1 VHRRKLVVMWKFNN
15 LIMMVS
21 SYSLLSYM
29 QSLDILMLPNV
40 SVGVL
45 SYFETA
51 DIEMALVLLL
61 PKKQT

>member
-1 VHRRKLVVMWKFNN
+1 MWKFNN

-21 SYSLLSYM
+21 SYPLLSYM
-29 QSLDILMLPNV
+29 QSLDILTLPNV

-51 DIEMALVLLL
+51 DIEMALV
-61 PKKQT
+61 

>member
-1 VHRRKLVVMWKFNN
+1 MHRRKLVVMWKFNN

-40 SVGVL
+40 SGGVL

>member
-1 VHRRKLVVMWKFNN
+1 MHRRKLVVMWKFNN

>member
-1 VHRRKLVVMWKFNN
+1 MFRRKLVVMWKFNN
-15 LIMMVS
+15 LIMLVS

>member
-45 SYFETA
+45 SYF
-51 DIEMALVLLL
+51 
-61 PKKQT
+61 

>member
-1 VHRRKLVVMWKFNN
+1 MWKFNN